1 MSAYSLLDV
10 EASIEG
16 PGGSFQI
23 GAGVGLAEEGINIE
37 PTGDV
42 NIMTEGGDGEIMH
55 SLRASKAATLTLTL
69 LRTSPTNAKLMNLYN
84 YQTSSSR
91 YHGQNTVTVRNP
103 VSGDVNTLSQ
113 GAFQK
118 KPGQPYAVDGG
129 KLVWTFQ
136 GKLETVIGTGT
147 PEIEGV

>member
-1 MSAYSLLDV
+1 MGAYSLGDV

-37 PTGDV
+37 PTGDI

-55 SLRASKAATLTLTL
+55 SLKVSTAGTITLTL
-69 LRTSPTNAKLMNLYN
+69 LRTSPTNAKLMNLFN

-91 YHGQNTVTVRNP
+91 YHGQNTIMVRNP
-103 VSGDVNTLSQ
+103 VSGDTSTATEM
-113 GAFQK
+113 AFQK
-118 KPGQPYAVDGG
+118 KPGLPYAVDGG

-136 GKLETVIGTGT
+136 GKVTTKIGTGT
-147 PEIEGV
+147 PEIA